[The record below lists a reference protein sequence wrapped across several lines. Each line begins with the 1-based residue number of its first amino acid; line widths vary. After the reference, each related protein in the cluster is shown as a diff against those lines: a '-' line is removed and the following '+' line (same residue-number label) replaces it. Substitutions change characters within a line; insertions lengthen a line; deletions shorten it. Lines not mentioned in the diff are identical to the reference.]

1 MFHMRGGRSLCKG
14 LLFACLTK
22 KKKSNVDKLLLFS
35 IQMVT
40 MNVIARVVSVDVLEY
55 VYWELVYHLYI
66 APSYMT
72 VLAYLLTVFVDAI
85 THKCVNLE

>member
-22 KKKSNVDKLLLFS
+22 KKKRNVDKLLLFS

-40 MNVIARVVSVDVLEY
+40 MNVIARVVSVDV
-55 VYWELVYHLYI
+55 YWELVYHLYI
-66 APSYMT
+66 AP
-72 VLAYLLTVFVDAI
+72 I
-85 THKCVNLE
+85 